1 MPSNESIDKL
11 VDKVIDRVT
20 KISETEVG
28 KNDETNSFRY
38 LTNEEEIRSVLKP
51 EGVSPLPGTIW
62 QLPEAVKM
70 VDGKLCL
77 AGLGDS
83 KTIENII
90 QRHIQIRKIKIRK
103 K

>member
-1 MPSNESIDKL
+1 MPSNESIDEL
-11 VDKVIDRVT
+11 VDRVIHKT
-20 KISETEVG
+20 GKNLETEFE
-28 KNDETNSFRY
+28 KIEEANSFRY
-38 LTNEEEIRSVLKP
+38 LTDQDEIRSVLRP
-51 EGVSPLPGTIW
+51 DGVSPLPGTVW

-90 QRHIQIRKIKIRK
+90 QRHIQIRKIKRK
-103 K
+103 